1 MERAEGKSD
10 TMTETG
16 RTYGMG
22 WIHEYPDIRDYSP
35 RHMNIAPLLEQ
46 LKMRVDE
53 RETIPS
59 RSDLRE
65 WCPPVEDQMDLGS
78 CTANAGVGMIE
89 YFERRAYGKHV
100 DASRLFLYKTTRNLL
115 KKVGDTGAD
124 IRTTMGAMVLF
135 GVPPESYWPYTT
147 KAGMGGDGFDREPTA
162 FCYAFSQA
170 YRSIQY
176 YKLDPPECSKAQVLS
191 EIKSHLAAGFPS
203 MFGFTVYSTI
213 RVVSD
218 TGRIPFPGPKES
230 VEGGHAVLAVG
241 YDDDLKIMNPETKA
255 ETTGALLIRNS
266 WGDGWGEKGY
276 GWLPYDYVLKGLA
289 VDWWTLI
296 KAEYLETGIFGL

>member
-1 MERAEGKSD
+1 
-10 TMTETG
+10 MTETG

-35 RHMNIAPLLEQ
+35 RHTNIAPLLEQ

-78 CTANAGVGMIE
+78 CTSNAGVGMIE

-135 GVPPESYWPYTT
+135 GCRRKATGHTPP
-147 KAGMGGDGFDREPTA
+147 R
-162 FCYAFSQA
+162 
-170 YRSIQY
+170 
-176 YKLDPPECSKAQVLS
+176 
-191 EIKSHLAAGFPS
+191 
-203 MFGFTVYSTI
+203 
-213 RVVSD
+213 
-218 TGRIPFPGPKES
+218 
-230 VEGGHAVLAVG
+230 
-241 YDDDLKIMNPETKA
+241 
-255 ETTGALLIRNS
+255 
-266 WGDGWGEKGY
+266 
-276 GWLPYDYVLKGLA
+276 
-289 VDWWTLI
+289 
-296 KAEYLETGIFGL
+296 